1 MSSAPRSEPAYGTDY
16 SHAPRTKSAEKKER
30 ETNVDGKKKSK
41 TARLYKESGGVSQIF
56 CSLSQITEPERQC
69 QQQREQL

>member
-1 MSSAPRSEPAYGTDY
+1 MSPEPRSESAYGTAY
-16 SHAPRTKSAEKKER
+16 SHALMKRRAEKKER
-30 ETNVDGKKKSK
+30 ETDVDGQKQTK

-69 QQQREQL
+69 QQQRE